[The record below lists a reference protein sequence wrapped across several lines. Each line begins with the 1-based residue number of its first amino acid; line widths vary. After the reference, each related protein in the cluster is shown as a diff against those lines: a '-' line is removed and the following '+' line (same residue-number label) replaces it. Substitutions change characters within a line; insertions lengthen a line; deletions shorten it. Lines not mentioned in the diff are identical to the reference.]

1 MINNEFIL
9 FTFVFQ
15 PEVLTWGSRAVCSYY
30 LVEYC
35 PHDLF
40 TNTKADLGTCPKI
53 HKNSLKADF
62 EAVRDTHPRKVEYTE
77 DLLKYA
83 KRLVNDLQSKI
94 RRSKER
100 LKLSRMEEE
109 VGGGRSQ
116 EEQAEIEAKV
126 TTLTEKINQLVT
138 QAEAAGTAGDIEGAQ
153 GFLKLCDQ
161 LKSERQELKV
171 QIGMKTTKTAPG
183 LAENKALD
191 VCNVCGTFL
200 QAGSRDK
207 KAKIEEH
214 EGGKQ
219 HIGYSKLRATIERLG
234 EVVKRMKEEVE
245 REQAAKGESVFER
258 NARLALAPQA
268 ITFVPTV
275 KEERIEVKKEAKEE
289 GERSKSRSKERSREK
304 RRSGSSGRRR
314 RTRSRS
320 RSRRRS
326 RDYRDRSRDRRSRD
340 RRSRER
346 SRDKRSKDD
355 KFRERSRERSRDR
368 RSRERR
374 RSRD

>member
-1 MINNEFIL
+1 MFII

-191 VCNVCGTFL
+191 VCNICGTFL

-268 ITFVPTV
+268 ITYVPSV
-275 KEERIEVKKEAKEE
+275 EEEPVEVKKDAKEE
-289 GERSKSRSKERSREK
+289 GERSKSRSKGRSKERSREK
-304 RRSGSSGRRR
+304 RRSCSTGRRR
-314 RTRSRS
+314 RSRS
-320 RSRRRS
+320 RSRSRQS
-326 RDYRDRSRDRRSRD
+326 RDNRDRSRESKSRD
-340 RRSRER
+340 Y
-346 SRDKRSKDD
+346 
-355 KFRERSRERSRDR
+355 RSRERSRDR
-368 RSRERR
+368 RSRDVRSREKSRERR
-374 RSRD
+374 RERGRSRD

>member
-1 MINNEFIL
+1 MLIIIK
-9 FTFVFQ
+9 FVSQ

-62 EAVRDTHPRKVEYTE
+62 AAVRDTHPRKVEYTE

-83 KRLVNDLQSKI
+83 KRLVHDLQSKI

-100 LKLSRMEEE
+100 LKLSRMEQEA
-109 VGGGRSQ
+109 GGGRSQ
-116 EEQAEIEAKV
+116 EEQEEIEGKV

-138 QAEAAGTAGDIEGAQ
+138 QAEAAGTAGDIEEAQ

-161 LKSERQELKV
+161 LKSERQELKI

-183 LAENKALD
+183 FAENRALD
-191 VCNVCGTFL
+191 VCDVCGTFL

-207 KAKIEEH
+207 KAKMEEH

-234 EVVKRMKEEVE
+234 GVVKVMKEEVE

-275 KEERIEVKKEAKEE
+275 KEEPVEAKKETKEE

-304 RRSGSSGRRR
+304 RRSGSSGRR

-346 SRDKRSKDD
+346 SRDRRSRDD
-355 KFRERSRERSRDR
+355 RSRERSRERSKDR
-368 RSRERR
+368 RRERR